1 MQRYTIQLFMILN
14 FRHRG
19 LKRLY
24 EKGDRSRIT
33 PQAADT
39 VEDVLTILDIAE
51 QPGDM
56 DLPGYRLH
64 PLKGDLKGI
73 WAVYVTRN
81 WRITF
86 RFEGKDVCDVN
97 FEDYH

>member
-1 MQRYTIQLFMILN
+1 MILN
-14 FRHRG
+14 FKNRG
-19 LKRLY
+19 LKRFY
-24 EKGDRSRIT
+24 EKGDRSRIN

-39 VEDVLTILDIAE
+39 VEEVLTLLDIAE

-73 WAVYVTRN
+73 WAVDVTRN

-86 RFEGKDVCDVN
+86 RFEGKDDCDVK

>member
-1 MQRYTIQLFMILN
+1 MILN

-19 LKRLY
+19 LKRFY
-24 EKGDRSRIT
+24 EKGERSRINS
-33 PQAADT
+33 QAADT
-39 VEDVLTILDIAE
+39 VEEILTLLDIAE

-64 PLKGDLKGI
+64 PLKGDLKGV
-73 WAVYVTRN
+73 WAVDVTRN